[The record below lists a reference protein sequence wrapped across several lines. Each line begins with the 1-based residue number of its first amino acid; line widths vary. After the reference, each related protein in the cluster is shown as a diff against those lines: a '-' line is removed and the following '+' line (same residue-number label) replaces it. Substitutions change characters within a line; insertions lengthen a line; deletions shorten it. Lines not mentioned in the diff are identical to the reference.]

1 MKVLIT
7 GGAGYIG
14 SSLSYY
20 LLDRKNQVT
29 IIDNLSTGNSNLIPK
44 KALFYKCDISD
55 EKKINKILKNNYDIV
70 IHLAAYIDV
79 QESVKNPK
87 KYLTNNYLKSK
98 KFLNLCVKNNINKFL
113 FSSTAAVYG
122 NKKKKVFENSKI
134 NILSP
139 YALSKYKIEK
149 FLEVLSTKK
158 KIDYIILR
166 YFNVAGTENRF
177 RTGDLKK
184 NLNLIRIVCLAAL
197 NKIKKIIIYGNTYYT
212 KDGTPVRDFIHIE
225 DLCSMHYVA
234 SKYLLKHS
242 VKKIFNCGYGKGYS
256 VYQIVS
262 LALKLFNKKI
272 SYNFGEKKRGDI
284 SYSVSNSKRFI
295 SFFKWKPKYNNMKKI
310 LRSSYLWEKK
320 IRNKFL

>member
-14 SSLSYY
+14 SSLSFF

-29 IIDNLSTGNSNLIPK
+29 IIDNLSTGHASLIPK

-55 EKKINKILKNNYDIV
+55 EKKITKILKNNYDIV
-70 IHLAAYIDV
+70 IHLAAYTDV
-79 QESVKNPK
+79 QESIKNPR
-87 KYLTNNYLKSK
+87 KYLINNYLKSK
-98 KFLNLCVKNNINKFL
+98 KFINLCLKNGVNKFL

-122 NKKKKVFENSKI
+122 NNKKKVSEDSKI

-139 YALSKYKIEK
+139 YAFSKYKVER
-149 FLEVLSTKK
+149 FLEVLGTKK

-166 YFNVAGTENRF
+166 YFNVAGIENKF

-197 NKIKKIIIYGNTYYT
+197 NKIKKIIIYGNNYFT

-242 VKKIFNCGYGKGYS
+242 VKKIFNCGYGNGYS
-256 VYQIVS
+256 VYEII
-262 LALKLFNKKI
+262 LLTLKLFNKKI
-272 SYNFGEKKRGDI
+272 NYNFGKIKKGDI
-284 SYSVSNSKRFI
+284 SYSVSNPKKFI
-295 SFFKWKPKYNNMKKI
+295 SFFKWMPKYNNMKKI
-310 LRSSYLWEKK
+310 LISSYLWEK
-320 IRNKFL
+320 RNKNNLF